1 MMSLMATKM
10 ETKTL
15 GRQAHCLISHGM
27 SWPVPVQV
35 SNSGKVIGW
44 TSSILSRSKIVMTVT
59 MMATVAIHCGDPGVF
74 HGMGLPGELAAV
86 PAGLHQAAASDSTPL
101 TLPPLPTTAAHG
113 STSCLLTISPWW
125 RVAPGFW
132 GIYPKPRE
140 ISHQKTNLGLFQGL
154 ERHRPWLV
162 LAPHGSPPSPGLLST
177 SNRHH
182 IQPDLENDHR
192 C

>member
-1 MMSLMATKM
+1 MQEDELDLHDGGGDDRDDMPDGNEDGNKDI
-10 ETKTL
+10 
-15 GRQAHCLISHGM
+15 GQAHRLVSHGM

-113 STSCLLTISPWW
+113 STSCLLTI
-125 RVAPGFW
+125 
-132 GIYPKPRE
+132 
-140 ISHQKTNLGLFQGL
+140 
-154 ERHRPWLV
+154 
-162 LAPHGSPPSPGLLST
+162 
-177 SNRHH
+177 
-182 IQPDLENDHR
+182 
-192 C
+192 